1 MFEDAKQSTGVFPA
15 QHLEAARVLGR
26 LPRHYFQAVG
36 SGTGAIGVFEAVLRL
51 HGDRRFGGAV
61 MPRLHLSQSSPFL
74 PIYQAW
80 RDRSA
85 VDPAASWHRPG
96 EEVYAS
102 VLANRN
108 PPYALRGGV
117 RDALAASGGDVYS
130 VGAGSAHA
138 AGMIFAD
145 AEGIDLDPA
154 AAVAAASLAQAVA
167 AGAVAASD
175 LVLLNVTGGGFER
188 LRRDYGLQHLVP
200 QLVLE
205 PGEVEGAAPIE
216 ALRATA

>member
-154 AAVAAASLAQAVA
+154 AAVRSEEHTSELQSHVN
-167 AGAVAASD
+167 
-175 LVLLNVTGGGFER
+175 LVCRLL
-188 LRRDYGLQHLVP
+188 
-200 QLVLE
+200 LE
-205 PGEVEGAAPIE
+205 KKKKKKKTHYITKK
-216 ALRATA
+216 RNKIKKIIN